1 MKKIQNNLKSNI
13 LKSNIQLPTSDLRLL
28 TSAKG
33 ITLTS
38 LVIYII
44 AMTIIMATISGI
56 TIYFYKNAHLIQDT
70 TENSNSLTRFNT
82 YFTNDIK
89 EEKIKAQLQDE
100 GEKIVLTKNDTEQI
114 TYTVAGDGIYRNKV
128 KICNNIQ
135 QGTTFELKENYNETK
150 TIHKTQIIVNIKIGE
165 TETIEKRLEY
175 IINN

>member
-1 MKKIQNNLKSNI
+1 MRRKKVINKFKLNNS
-13 LKSNIQLPTSDLRLL
+13 KSNIQLLTSD
-28 TSAKG
+28 KG

-56 TIYFYKNAHLIQDT
+56 TIYFYKNAHLIQDA
-70 TENSNSLTRFNT
+70 TESSSNLTRFNT

-89 EEKIKAQLQDE
+89 EGKIKAELQDE
-100 GEKIVLTKNDTEQI
+100 GKKIVLTKNDMEQI
-114 TYTVAGDGIYRNKV
+114 IYTVVGDGIYRNKV

-135 QGTTFELKENYNETK
+135 KGTTFELKENYNETK

-165 TETIEKRLEY
+165 TETIEKKLEY
-175 IINN
+175 TINNKY

>member
-1 MKKIQNNLKSNI
+1 MKKINKS
-13 LKSNIQLPTSDLRLL
+13 KPNIQKFEPQPPTFDIRHLAS
-28 TSAKG
+28 SKG

-44 AMTIIMATISGI
+44 AMTIIMATISVI
-56 TIYFYKNAHLIQDT
+56 TIYFYKNTHSIQDT
-70 TENSNSLTRFNT
+70 TQNSSNLTRFNT

-100 GEKIVLTKNDTEQI
+100 GKKIVLTKNDTEQI

-135 QGTTFELKENYNETK
+135 KGTTFELKENYNETK

-165 TETIEKRLEY
+165 TETIEKKLEY